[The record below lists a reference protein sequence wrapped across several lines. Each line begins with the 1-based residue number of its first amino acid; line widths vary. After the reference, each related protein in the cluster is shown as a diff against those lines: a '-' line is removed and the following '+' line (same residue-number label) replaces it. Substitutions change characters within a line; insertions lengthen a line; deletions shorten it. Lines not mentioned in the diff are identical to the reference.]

1 MSQESPQ
8 GGVRK
13 PEEGELLGVVIQL
26 VGYDRAK
33 VRCSDEKVRICR
45 IPGRMKKKV
54 WVRDGDIVLVA
65 PWDFQSDT
73 RGDIV
78 YRYQREEV
86 RRLRADGVNI
96 PS

>member
-1 MSQESPQ
+1 M
-8 GGVRK
+8 RK
-13 PEEGELLGVVIQL
+13 PEEGEMLGVVAQL

-33 VRCSDEKVRICR
+33 VKCSDEKIRVCR

-54 WVRDGDIVLVA
+54 WVRDGDIVIVA
-65 PWDFQSDT
+65 PWDFQADT

-86 RRLRADGVNI
+86 RRLKAEGYDV